1 MQTATKI
8 PDFQPIFN
16 ILLPKCVCLRGF
28 ASDPTWGLPAP
39 PAGKRWVSPLQRAP
53 QNCGPQG
60 PETPRSATAWS
71 SPSSGLLPPL
81 NDVRPWPHVAW
92 SSPSSGLLQP
102 LNDDVRPW
110 PHVAWS
116 SPSSGLLPP
125 LNDVVRPWPHVAWSS
140 PSSGLLQ
147 PSSAVLFLVVN
158 YAHKYGSLHFIF
170 TIFNS
175 SLFTLS

>member
-60 PETPRSATAWS
+60 PETPRSATAY
-71 SPSSGLLPPL
+71 PCPVCVASGV
-81 NDVRPWPHVAW
+81 DRYMIA
-92 SSPSSGLLQP
+92 
-102 LNDDVRPW
+102 
-110 PHVAWS
+110 
-116 SPSSGLLPP
+116 
-125 LNDVVRPWPHVAWSS
+125 
-140 PSSGLLQ
+140 
-147 PSSAVLFLVVN
+147 F
-158 YAHKYGSLHFIF
+158 
-170 TIFNS
+170 FNS
-175 SLFTLS
+175 SIFCESFGSTWCSFRSLRGLSMHLELGLIGFFLPIFIVDISLDILF